1 LNAIVTATL
10 ALLACW
16 SAGAMTIE
24 GEVTASPSNWL
35 LIFVAAGSASASVVM
50 KTDDA
55 ATAIA
60 AGPMVMPVIVMVIAV
75 LAARSAP
82 FTLNLKDEPVMTSP
96 SKSGLDPY
104 FSALGEGEVAQ
115 YPDGKLSVIV
125 LLTGTR
131 PPADVVKEIVAAPP
145 TLFA

>member
-1 LNAIVTATL
+1 
-10 ALLACW
+10 
-16 SAGAMTIE
+16 MTIE

-35 LIFVAAGSASASVVM
+35 LILVGAGSASASVVM
-50 KTDDA
+50 KIDDA

-60 AGPMVMPVIVMVIAV
+60 AGPIVMPVIVMVIAV

-82 FTLNLKDEPVMTSP
+82 FALNLKVAPVIASP
-96 SKSGLDPY
+96 SKSGLDPD
-104 FSALGEGEVAQ
+104 FVASGKGEVAQ

-125 LLTGTR
+125 LPTGTR

-145 TLFA
+145 GLFA

>member
-1 LNAIVTATL
+1 MV
-10 ALLACW
+10 
-16 SAGAMTIE
+16 IE

-35 LIFVAAGSASASVVM
+35 LILVGAGSISASVVM

-75 LAARSAP
+75 FAARSAP
-82 FTLNLKDEPVMTSP
+82 FTLNLKVVPVMTSP

-104 FSALGEGEVAQ
+104 FSALGKGEVAQ
-115 YPDGKLSVIV
+115 YPDGILSVIV
-125 LLTGTR
+125 LPTGTR

-145 TLFA
+145 ALFA